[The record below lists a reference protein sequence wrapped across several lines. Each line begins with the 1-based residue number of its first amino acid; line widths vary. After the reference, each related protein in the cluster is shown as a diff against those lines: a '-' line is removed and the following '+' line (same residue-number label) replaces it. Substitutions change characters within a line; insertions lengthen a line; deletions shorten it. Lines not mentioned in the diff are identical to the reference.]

1 MNSATGKTSSVF
13 LRVWRDYLQRR
24 ALLVF
29 IAALFMLVDG
39 GALGLLA
46 WYIKPLIDEVLVA
59 ANRDAIV
66 PVAGAIFLIFSAR
79 AVAAFVQRSLTAS
92 VGLRVIADMQQNL
105 SQHLMTLDGRF
116 FHLHSPGTLLERV
129 RGDTQTLQQISTNA
143 LISIGRDSFTLI
155 SLLIA
160 ALLIDWRWTLAA
172 LIGLP
177 LLAAPMNLLHKLVRR
192 STLRSRRAA
201 DGLSERLDEMFHG
214 IKAIKAN
221 RMEQHETERASEQIH
236 EFRRRTLQAEM
247 GKAAQPSLVDLI
259 AGLGFVL
266 VMLYGA
272 SQIADGEK
280 TLGDFMAFFSAL
292 ALLFDPVRRLANV
305 GAQLQ
310 AAKVSLERI
319 YQLLDERPMIVDQ
332 PGAQPL
338 SAAGDIHF
346 DQVTFGYSQDKKVLD
361 GISFCAPCGQVTAI
375 VGPSGAGKSTL
386 FNLICRFEEAQA
398 GQLCIGDQDIRSLTM
413 NSLRDNL
420 ALVTQETALFDESI
434 YQNIACG
441 RPGASEQEVM
451 EAAQMALVTEFIGDL
466 PEGIHSPCGPRGS
479 NLSGGQR
486 QRVVIARALLRNAPI
501 LLLDEATAALD
512 SRTEQRIQA
521 AIEQAMEGKTCLV
534 IAHRLSTVQRA
545 DQILVLNEGRVVEQG
560 SHNELMQASGLYR
573 AMASGLASE
582 SN

>member
-1 MNSATGKTSSVF
+1 MANSNRQKSVF
-13 LRVWRDYLQRR
+13 TRVWQDYLQSR
-24 ALLVF
+24 ALLSLL
-29 IAALFMLVDG
+29 AGLFMLVDG

-59 ANRDAIV
+59 ANREAMV
-66 PVAGAIFLIFSAR
+66 PIAGMIFLIFSAR
-79 AVAAFVQRSLTAS
+79 AIAAFIQRSLTAS
-92 VGLRVIADMQQNL
+92 VGLRVIADMQQQL
-105 SQHLMTLDGRF
+105 SRHLLTLDGRF
-116 FHLHSPGTLLERV
+116 FHLNSPGTLLERV
-129 RGDTQTLQQISTNA
+129 RGDTQTLQQISTQA
-143 LISIGRDSFTLI
+143 LIILGRDTFTLL
-155 SLLIA
+155 SLLTA

-172 LIGLP
+172 LVGLP
-177 LLAAPMNLLHKLVRR
+177 LLALPMNLLQKLVRR

-214 IKAIKAN
+214 FKAIKAN
-221 RMEQHETERASEQIH
+221 RMEQHETERASTQIN

-266 VMLYGA
+266 VMLYGG

-280 TLGDFMAFFSAL
+280 TLGDFMAFFGAL
-292 ALLFDPVRRLANV
+292 ALLFDPIRRLASV

-332 PGAQPL
+332 PNAVALAGG
-338 SAAGDIHF
+338 GDIAF
-346 DQVTFGYSQDKKVLD
+346 EGVGFAYNSDQQVLNN
-361 GISFCAPCGQVTAI
+361 ISFCAREGEVTAI

-386 FNLICRFEEAQA
+386 FNLVCRFEEPAS
-398 GQLCIGDQDIRSLTM
+398 GQVSIGGQDIRQVTM
-413 NSLRDNL
+413 DSLRDDL

-441 RPGASEQEVM
+441 RPSASEAEVL
-451 EAAQMALVTEFIGDL
+451 AAAGKALVTDFLEGL

-486 QRVVIARALLRNAPI
+486 QRVVIARALLRDAPI

-512 SRTEQRIQA
+512 SNTEQLIQA
-521 AIEQAMEGKTCLV
+521 AIETAMKGRTCLV

-545 DQILVLNEGRVVEQG
+545 DRILVLTEGRVVEQG
-560 SHNELMQASGLYR
+560 THQELIQAGGLY
-573 AMASGLASE
+573 AGMAASLPQD
-582 SN
+582 S